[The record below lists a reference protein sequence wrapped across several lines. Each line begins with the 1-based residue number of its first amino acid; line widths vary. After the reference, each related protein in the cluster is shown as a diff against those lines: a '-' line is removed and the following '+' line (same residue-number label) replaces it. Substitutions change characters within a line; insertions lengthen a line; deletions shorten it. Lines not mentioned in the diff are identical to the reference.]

1 MYSQTLEA
9 SDEEVDYSQDPS
21 SDEVEGSSWSVLKD
35 PLTETAEHFT
45 NGMGIDIAK
54 ERFTRVLESACC
66 KQQFR
71 DSGGWRL
78 SIELIVL
85 AFLWQLLKIKAHY
98 VGDLF

>member
-9 SDEEVDYSQDPS
+9 SDEEADYLQEPS
-21 SDEVEGSSWSVLKD
+21 SDEVEGSSWNVKD

-45 NGMGIDIAK
+45 NGMGINIAK

-66 KQQFR
+66 KQQCR
-71 DSGGWRL
+71 DSGGWSL

-85 AFLWQLLKIKAHY
+85 AFLWQLPKIKVHY
-98 VGDLF
+98 MGDLF